1 MRKTIKIL
9 TFTLVIA
16 MMLVALAIPS
26 LATNSDN
33 LVVDKE
39 NIFTSYQEEVL
50 QTTLYSISKKHQCEI
65 VVVTTRG
72 FGSSSAQEY
81 AEDYYISHGYG
92 YGSDFSGVLLL
103 ISESERYY
111 YICTSGKGEEAIS
124 GPAFKKLSNEVKS
137 LLSEDQFY
145 EASQKFAQMCDEAL
159 VSYAE
164 NGKPFDTSAF
174 ITGIIISAVIGI
186 VASIITI
193 LVLKHKMNNARPQK
207 HASYYER
214 DNSFDLRVANDIYLY
229 STIRKTPR
237 PKSNSSSGSRGG
249 GRSFGGGGGRF

>member
-81 AEDYYISHGYG
+81 AENYYISHGYG

-137 LLSEDQFY
+137 LLSEDQYY

-186 VASIITI
+186 VAALSVFIAYKKKLHSESYPLDRYARLNLRINRDTFITKT
-193 LVLKHKMNNARPQK
+193 VT
-207 HASYYER
+207 
-214 DNSFDLRVANDIYLY
+214 RVKIQ
-229 STIRKTPR
+229 
-237 PKSNSSSGSRGG
+237 SSSGGG
-249 GRSFGGGGGRF
+249 GRSGGGRSGGSRGRR